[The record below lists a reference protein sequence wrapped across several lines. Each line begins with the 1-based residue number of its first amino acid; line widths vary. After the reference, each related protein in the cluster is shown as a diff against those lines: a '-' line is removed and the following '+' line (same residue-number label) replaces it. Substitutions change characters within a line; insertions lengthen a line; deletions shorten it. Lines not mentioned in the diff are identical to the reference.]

1 MRKPVRYSME
11 EFIRRNKQELTSN
24 ADLMEKLE
32 ERIEDRYTVV
42 YPEKAR
48 NIYPVCRP
56 IGEDD
61 E

>member
-42 YPEKAR
+42 YPEKSKKHIPSLQTDR
-48 NIYPVCRP
+48 RR
-56 IGEDD
+56 
-61 E
+61 

>member
-42 YPEKAR
+42 YPGKSKKNTQFADPDR
-48 NIYPVCRP
+48 RR
-56 IGEDD
+56 
-61 E
+61 